1 MTTSRQSIA
10 TLANDL
16 QEVLAWGEAAEA
28 ANAAI
33 CAERDA
39 AIARCASIQEDHDA
53 LEATLAQ
60 VVAEKDATIA
70 AKDVELAAA
79 LTSAEDWHNL
89 ANSRLDQIAAKD
101 AEIARLEQENAD
113 YHQVAEEQIAEIHA
127 QRAEIAR
134 LKALLRPVQ
143 FTTYNEMKSVPSL
156 PLPPIRFIYENELI
170 APGETRYMPPN
181 VDHLRA
187 KFAQIKANEPD
198 VKMVVLDQEGW
209 LPGGSGSAQIEHPEY
224 FVTLLTVA
232 HEFWDEVS
240 QYSYPKR
247 YYGFVTGSP
256 AENETRYNTLVAHT
270 QQTQEITDLCTFL
283 CPSFYV
289 PTAIEDPTKRAKWMD
304 GYFSL
309 CELVAPGKDIIPTL
323 WPRFHSHPA
332 DWLTGPIWDEMIR
345 RIYARQSCMG
355 YIIFGRSGG
364 DDPDPRPL
372 NLPWWQADE
381 AFRAERLA

>member
-1 MTTSRQSIA
+1 MNTTSRQNIA
-10 TLANDL
+10 TFANDL
-16 QEVLAWGEAAEA
+16 KEVLAWGDAAEA

-39 AIARCASIQEDHDA
+39 AIAQVADRDTVIANMNQW
-53 LEATLAQ
+53 LEARNNRILEQ
-60 VVAEKDATIA
+60 DAT
-70 AKDVELAAA
+70 
-79 LTSAEDWHNL
+79 
-89 ANSRLDQIAAKD
+89 IAAKD
-101 AEIARLEQENAD
+101 AEIATINGLLSDRTEELAALDELHEAALSELSNA
-113 YHQVAEEQIAEIHA
+113 Q
-127 QRAEIAR
+127 AEIAR

-187 KFAQIKANEPD
+187 KFASIKANEPD

-270 QQTQEITDLCTFL
+270 QATQEITDLCTFL

-289 PTAIEDPTKRAKWMD
+289 PTAIEDPNKRAKWMD
-304 GYFSL
+304 GYFAL